1 VVAAPIK
8 RTAPPD
14 TGSKFIPTFEGIIM
28 KTTQLKTSQFLGAV
42 FLSIL
47 GVSSG
52 AQAETYQGVQTV
64 NSAVSRAD
72 VSAQARAAA
81 RAGDQFS
88 EASYG
93 GTAPV
98 MNSGL
103 TRDAVRAQASQAARQ
118 GDIYS
123 DAALYGF
130 PAPTVGQADRAA
142 VRAQAREAARN
153 TTAVPL

>member
-14 TGSKFIPTFEGIIM
+14 TGSKFIQTFEGIIM

-64 NSAVSRAD
+64 NSTVSRAE
-72 VSAQARAAA
+72 VASQGRVAA
-81 RAGDQFS
+81 RAGDLFS

-93 GTAPV
+93 GVAPV
-98 MNSGL
+98 MDSGL
-103 TRDAVRAQASQAARQ
+103 SRAAVRARASQAARQ

-123 DAALYGF
+123 DAAMYGF
-130 PAPTVGQADRAA
+130 PAPTVGRADRAA
-142 VRAQAREAARN
+142 VRAEARDAARSG
-153 TTAVPL
+153 ASQL

>member
-1 VVAAPIK
+1 
-8 RTAPPD
+8 
-14 TGSKFIPTFEGIIM
+14 M
-28 KTTQLKTSQFLGAV
+28 KNSQLKTSQFLGAV

-64 NSAVSRAD
+64 HSTVSRAE
-72 VSAQARAAA
+72 VAAQARVAA
-81 RAGDQFS
+81 REGDVFG

-93 GTAPV
+93 GVAPV
-98 MNSGL
+98 MDSGL
-103 TRDAVRAQASQAARQ
+103 SRAAVRAQASQAARQ

-130 PAPTVGQADRAA
+130 PAPTVGQVDRAT
-142 VRAQAREAARN
+142 VRAEARDAAR
-153 TTAVPL
+153 TTTGASL